1 MPGPRPTMQLSLPLA
16 LVAATALLLVPDLAL
31 AAGDAAHAAEGASH
45 GEDHGIPWT
54 GLGLHAF
61 NLVLLLSV
69 IGFFAGKKIKD
80 AMVDRATEIRK
91 DIEESDR
98 LRKEANARFE
108 ELQWQIAGFE
118 SRLAEMKA
126 QAEVEAE
133 HEKAAIMER
142 AERESVR
149 LREAAERTIRGET
162 AKARIALRR
171 EAVLLAV
178 GMAEQR
184 LAANVGVDDDARLA
198 NEFFSQIDEEATH
211 V

>member
-1 MPGPRPTMQLSLPLA
+1 MRNALRATIALSALA
-16 LVAATALLLVPDLAL
+16 LATLLPDVAL
-31 AAGDAAHAAEGASH
+31 AAGDAAH

-54 GLGLHAF
+54 SLGLHAF

-80 AMVDRATEIRK
+80 AMADRAMEIRK

-108 ELQWQIAGFE
+108 ELQWQLAGFE
-118 SRLAEMKA
+118 TRLAEMKA

-142 AERESVR
+142 AEREATR

-171 EAVLLAV
+171 EAVVLAV

-184 LAANVGVDDDARLA
+184 LAANVGADDDARLA